1 MLLIR
6 ALLVLCLFAH
16 SAILLADEE
25 PLPPDQAFRLAAA
38 NLLDTHEVQLQLQ
51 VAPGYY
57 LYRDKF
63 EFRLDPGGPLAGSAA
78 RYPQGEIHED
88 RFFGKQTIFKNRF
101 TIALPV
107 PATTDEH
114 SQLFLTVQ
122 GCSEKLGVCYPP
134 FEIAATLKAAS
145 MSLAPGASG
154 GSLLGTLGG
163 QPAALI
169 ETPESRIAMP
179 GELIPAEDS
188 RIAGLLGSGKLL
200 AIVGSFFGFGLLLAF
215 TPCVL
220 PMLPILSGI
229 IVGKGATISRAR
241 ALLLSCAYVLG
252 MALTY
257 TAAGIAAGYTG
268 AALSTWLQ
276 NAWVLAALALLF
288 VLLALPMFGL
298 FELQLP
304 SSLQSRLAAFANR
317 QGSSLG
323 GLALMGAISALVV
336 GPCMTAP
343 LAGALLSIAQSGD
356 ARIGG
361 IALFALA
368 IGMGTPLIL
377 IGVLARHWLP
387 RPGPWMDGVK
397 AFFGWLLLATA
408 LWLLYPVLPP
418 GLFSALAVLMLAVP
432 ALLLWLRSRR
442 MQTPA
447 YRLTRLTAVLLLL
460 GALGLGSW
468 QLSQHQARSQVAA
481 LPFAAIH
488 TIAELDQALARSTQ
502 PVLLDFYADWCVSC
516 REMEHYTLRDPAVRE
531 RLAGFTLLRV
541 DVTANT
547 PDDQALLK
555 RFALY
560 APPAMLFFKGGQAAG
575 RVIGY
580 KDAEDFAAL
589 LDRIH
594 SGNTP

>member
-1 MLLIR
+1 MFLIR
-6 ALLVLCLFAH
+6 VLLVLCLFGHTAT
-16 SAILLADEE
+16 LLADEE
-25 PLPPDQAFRLAAA
+25 PLPPEQAFRLLSAS
-38 NLLDTHEVQLQLQ
+38 LLETHEAQLQLQ
-51 VAPGYY
+51 IAPGYY
-57 LYRDKF
+57 VYRDKF
-63 EFRLDPGGPLAGSAA
+63 QFRVEPGGALDGAAA
-78 RYPQGEIHED
+78 RYPQGETHED
-88 RFFGKQTIFKNRF
+88 RFFGKQTIFKNSF
-101 TIALPV
+101 SIALPL
-107 PATTDEH
+107 PTTADVH
-114 SQLFLTVQ
+114 SQLFVTVQ

-134 FEIAATLKAAS
+134 FEIAAKLKAAS

-163 QPAALI
+163 QPATLI
-169 ETPESRIAMP
+169 ETPERRVATP
-179 GELIPAEDS
+179 GELIADEDS
-188 RIAGLLGSGKLL
+188 HIARLLVGGNLL
-200 AIVGSFFGFGLLLAF
+200 AIISGFFGFGLLLSF

-229 IVGKGATISRAR
+229 IVGKGETISRAR
-241 ALLLSCAYVLG
+241 ALRLSCAYVLG

-268 AALSTWLQ
+268 AALSAWLQ
-276 NAWVLAALALLF
+276 NAWVLGALALLF

-304 SSLQSRLAAFANR
+304 SNLQSRLAAFANR
-317 QGSSLG
+317 QGGSLG

-343 LAGALLSIAQSGD
+343 LAGALLSIAQTGD
-356 ARIGG
+356 ARLGG

-387 RPGPWMDGVK
+387 RPGPWMEAVK
-397 AFFGWLLLATA
+397 AFFGWLLLSTA

-418 GLFSALAVLMLAVP
+418 AWLGALAVLMLLVP
-432 ALLLWLRSRR
+432 AIVLWLRSRR
-442 MQTPA
+442 MRTPA
-447 YRLTRLTAVLLLL
+447 YRLARIAAWFLLL
-460 GALGLGSW
+460 GALALGSW
-468 QLSQHQARSQVAA
+468 QVSQHTARGSAQA
-481 LPFAAIH
+481 LPFTAIH
-488 TIAELDQALARSTQ
+488 NLAELDQSLARSDK

-516 REMEHYTLRDPAVRE
+516 REMEHYTLREPAVRE

-589 LDRIH
+589 LDRIS